1 MEDLKKAVIWGAG
14 NLGTSKLL
22 CELLGL
28 RYEIIAYCDSSQAK
42 WGTVVNGYP
51 VKSIDEIA
59 ELNGSGGFDT
69 VVIAVYDAERI
80 ASIRKTIEERISPV
94 RQVEVYAYSEIG
106 DALENIY
113 ISQMQG
119 KLDFTRYRIDYK
131 GQFGIWIDNIMSEVD
146 FWVNRVAKEK
156 AQFRD
161 NYCKRLKNHSFQSE
175 LTGDIGS
182 LCAYL
187 CGRKVPLVYDIG
199 CGLAPRFGEIL
210 PDGKKIS
217 MVEID
222 PLAYFY
228 NAVNAKY
235 APAGGYREI
244 VFGMSEYF
252 SCFFDRNSADA
263 VIINNA
269 LDHCIDPYRS
279 IVESLAVLKPGG
291 MLYLNHTRAEGVNE
305 KYYGLHQWNLDYT
318 EQEDFIIWNYN
329 AAVNVSQRLGDIAA
343 VRLSHTGGSVQVEMI
358 KEKDFAME
366 QYVDMDHEI
375 ENMAFIVR
383 GLMSK
388 LSDPAVN
395 RLFDRMLRDETE
407 DLQ

>member
-1 MEDLKKAVIWGAG
+1 MGDLKKAVIWGAG

-22 CELLGL
+22 CELMGL

-42 WGTVVNGYP
+42 WGAVVNGYP
-51 VKSIDEIA
+51 VKSVDEIA
-59 ELNGSGGFDT
+59 EMNSIGDFDAI
-69 VVIAVYDAERI
+69 VIAVYDAERI
-80 ASIRKTIEERISPV
+80 ASIRKTIGEKITPV
-94 RQVEVYAYSEIG
+94 KQVEVYAYSEIG
-106 DALENIY
+106 GTLENIY
-113 ISQMQG
+113 ISQMQE
-119 KLDFTRYRIDYK
+119 KLDFTRYQIDYK
-131 GQFGIWIDNIMSEVD
+131 GQFDIWIDNIMSEVD
-146 FWVNRVAKEK
+146 YWANRVAKEK
-156 AQFRD
+156 AQFRED
-161 NYCKRLKNHSFQSE
+161 YCKRLENHNFQSE

-182 LCAYL
+182 LSAYL
-187 CGRKVPLVYDIG
+187 CDRKDSLVYDIG

-210 PDGKKIS
+210 PNGNKIS

-235 APAGGYREI
+235 APVSGYKKI
-244 VFGMSEYF
+244 LFGMFEYF
-252 SCFFDRNSADA
+252 SRFFERDSADA

-269 LDHCIDPYRS
+269 LDHCIDPYKS
-279 IVESLAVLKPGG
+279 IVESLMILKPGG

-318 EQEDFIIWNYN
+318 KQGDFIIWNYD
-329 AAVNVSQRLGDIAA
+329 AAVNVSQRLGEIASI
-343 VRLSHTGGSVQVEMI
+343 RLSHTGSSVRVEMI

-366 QYVDMDHEI
+366 QYADMNNEI

-383 GLMSK
+383 ELMAK

-395 RLFDRMLRDETE
+395 RIFDRMLTD
-407 DLQ
+407 